1 MLPETTFQSDPTN
14 PRGVKRK
21 SYSTI
26 NAPLRKKV
34 AKGNYA
40 APMPALITRSKA
52 GELGTEEEADTVSHP
67 SPPLLQPDELDE
79 ASHGR
84 NFPSKH
90 PDGPSDPNSGT
101 IIPNQ
106 HSKYN
111 SLSRSKEH
119 GSIALPARKN
129 AESDDEGKTIH
140 PTHQRHLL
148 GQIKLTISLD
158 GMECGR
164 KKLACEIFDVVSGKL
179 QELNTLILPSVLNEL
194 ESAFQDPDNPSH
206 HEHSF
211 DLWIRCLRA
220 VFEYYE
226 DTKSTKNLST
236 QPDLLKPRSL
246 LSNGLQERRITE
258 NEFAK
263 EVASVLFQLASWP
276 TDVDL
281 EELEKLTL
289 EHTKQFF
296 ALSE

>member
-1 MLPETTFQSDPTN
+1 
-14 PRGVKRK
+14 
-21 SYSTI
+21 
-26 NAPLRKKV
+26 
-34 AKGNYA
+34 
-40 APMPALITRSKA
+40 MPALITRSKA

-129 AESDDEGKTIH
+129 AESDDE
-140 PTHQRHLL
+140 
-148 GQIKLTISLD
+148 D